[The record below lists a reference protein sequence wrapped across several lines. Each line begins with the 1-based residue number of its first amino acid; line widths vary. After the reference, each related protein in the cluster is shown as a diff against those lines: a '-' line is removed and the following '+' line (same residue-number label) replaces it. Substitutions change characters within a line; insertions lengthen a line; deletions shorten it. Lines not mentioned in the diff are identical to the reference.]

1 MTDTLLTPMAN
12 GYGIHDSYCHCLNCE
27 ALRVVRDDEIYRRYM
42 LGETLQ
48 SLGDSFGI
56 TRERVRQ
63 IVEWQ
68 RVTRGDYSLRLSRGD

>member
-12 GYGIHDSYCHCLNCE
+12 SYDIHDSYCDCLNCE
-27 ALRVVRDDEIYRRYM
+27 AIRAVRDAEIFRRYM
-42 LGETLQ
+42 LGETMQ
-48 SLGDSFGI
+48 SIGDAFGI
-56 TRERVRQ
+56 TRQRVHQ